1 MPYRRPALPVLVI
14 PVLLAVAVLGYLV
27 GHTSSHPAAALRA
40 PSVAAGDVVLDYPA
54 GWRVVA
60 NPPVIPSFEVARV
73 TVLAP
78 RGHGADTGLLIGT
91 LPADELAPLPRAF
104 VTKLRRTPTTEI
116 VNLLEIQAYRY
127 AHLSVRGFAETL
139 TIFVVPNRGGLPT
152 ALACYAPSASSAYVT
167 ACERSVA
174 AVTVTGQ
181 LQGAQLTP
189 DPAYAVRISS
199 TISALDALRIS
210 LKREL
215 SPEVSAATAQ
225 RLASR
230 LARGYAAASSA
241 LGELEP
247 PVEAAPVQTALAQ
260 AINRSRTGY
269 IALAKAASEQDATAY
284 TAAQSDIAH
293 AEADVDQALE
303 SFALIGYGKAL
314 PSGGTDIRES
324 S

>member
-1 MPYRRPALPVLVI
+1 
-14 PVLLAVAVLGYLV
+14 
-27 GHTSSHPAAALRA
+27 
-40 PSVAAGDVVLDYPA
+40 
-54 GWRVVA
+54 
-60 NPPVIPSFEVARV
+60 VIPSFEVARV

-78 RGHGADTGLLIGT
+78 RGHAADTGLLIGT
-91 LPADELAPLPRAF
+91 LPGDELAPLPRAF
-104 VTKLRRTPTTEI
+104 VTKLRRPPTTEI

-127 AHLSVRGFAETL
+127 AHLSVPRFTATL
-139 TIFVVPNRGGLPT
+139 TVFVIPNHGGLPT
-152 ALACYAPSASSAYVT
+152 ALACYAPAVSSVYLT

-199 TISALDALRIS
+199 AISELDALRVS

-230 LARGYAAASSA
+230 LASGYAAASSA

-247 PVEAAPVQTALAQ
+247 PVEAAPVQTALAE
-260 AINRSRTGY
+260 AINRSQAGY
-269 IALAKAASEQDATAY
+269 AALAKAAGERDATAY
-284 TAAQSDIAH
+284 TAAQRDIAG
-293 AEADVDQALE
+293 AEAGVDQALE

-314 PSGGTDIRES
+314 PSGGTS
-324 S
+324 THKAG